1 MTEPQPRSYPRA
13 TWRLLLDG
21 EAGGATNMAVDEA
34 ILEAVVEGHS
44 PPTLR
49 FYGWS
54 PPCLSLGRN
63 QPVAEA
69 NLDACRAA
77 GIDVIR
83 RPSGG
88 QAVLHSQELTYA
100 VALLQSDPR
109 SEGGVLGGYRRLS
122 EGLLAGLWR
131 LGIDAVQACG
141 ARPAGGPPSPI
152 CFDRPTDYEI
162 CFGGRKLIGSAQW
175 RRRGGVLQHGSLPL
189 RGDLTRIVD
198 LVVLAHRDPVEEKR
212 RLAGRVVS
220 LEEARGRDVSFD
232 EAARALARGL
242 AETLN
247 LDLVPGPLTPRE
259 RAAVDALRARYA
271 AAEWTARS

>member
-1 MTEPQPRSYPRA
+1 MTEQRPDAYPRA
-13 TWRLLLDG
+13 AWRLLLDG
-21 EAGGATNMAVDEA
+21 EGDGATNMAVDEA
-34 ILEAVVEGHS
+34 ILEAVIDGHS

-63 QPVAEA
+63 QPLAEA
-69 NLDACRAA
+69 NLDACRAT
-77 GIDVIR
+77 GVDVVR

-88 QAVLHSQELTYA
+88 QAVLHRRELTYA
-100 VALLQSDPR
+100 VALLQDDPR
-109 SEGGVLGGYRRLS
+109 SEGGVLEGYRRLS
-122 EGLLAGLWR
+122 EGLLAGLQR

-141 ARPAGGPPSPI
+141 ARPAGGPSSPI

-189 RGDLTRIVD
+189 RGDLARIVD
-198 LVVLAHRDPVEEKR
+198 LVILGQRDPEQEKR

-220 LEEARGRDVSFD
+220 LEEARGRAVSFD
-232 EAARALARGL
+232 DAAQALAAGL
-242 AETLN
+242 AAVLN
-247 LDLVPGPLTPRE
+247 LELVPGPLSDRE
-259 RAAVDALRARYA
+259 QATAADLRTRYA
-271 AAEWTARS
+271 ADEWTARS

>member
-1 MTEPQPRSYPRA
+1 MTEPRSEPYPRA

-21 EAGGATNMAVDEA
+21 EADGATNMAIDEA
-34 ILEAVVEGHS
+34 VLDGVVEGHG

-63 QPVAEA
+63 QPLAEA
-69 NLDACRAA
+69 DLEACRAA

-88 QAVLHSQELTYA
+88 QAVLHSAELTYA
-100 VALLQSDPR
+100 VALSQDDPR

-122 EGLLAGLWR
+122 EGLLAGLRR
-131 LGIDAVQACG
+131 LDIDAIQACG
-141 ARPAGGPPSPI
+141 ARPADGPPSPI

-162 CFGGRKLIGSAQW
+162 CFDGRKLIGSAQW

-198 LVVLAHRDPVEEKR
+198 LVVLEHRDPAAEKR

-220 LEEARGRDVSFD
+220 LEEARGGVVSFD
-232 EAARALARGL
+232 EAARALAGGL
-242 AETLN
+242 ADVLN
-247 LDLVPGPLTPRE
+247 LDLVPGPLTERE
-259 RAAVDALRARYA
+259 RAAVDDLRARYSA
-271 AAEWTARS
+271 ASWTARS